1 MAPAKKPAFA
11 FSPEMETIV
20 CNTINQKLNG
30 MTISTAFT
38 RNAAKEELRAATE
51 IFLYGRVVEAKI
63 VMYDRTPIVR
73 VVIRHNGKLHTVD
86 KTSPIASLSR
96 SVPEAAI
103 LALMPLLPQDQ
114 VAMQMANIENAAAA
128 ALQDPKKLEPIHQR
142 LAAKRTADKERMMAR
157 LREVFRGHDDLVSE
171 DEILQLWRETTIC
184 EEVMES

>member
-11 FSPEMETIV
+11 FSPEMETV
-20 CNTINQKLNG
+20 VRNAINQKLNG
-30 MTISTAFT
+30 MTISTAYT
-38 RNAAKEELRAATE
+38 RKAAEEELREAAE
-51 IFLYGRVVEAKI
+51 VFLYGRIVEAKI

-86 KTSPIASLSR
+86 KTSPLASLSR

-103 LALMPLLPQDQ
+103 LALLPLLPQDQ
-114 VAMQMANIENAAAA
+114 VALQMADIENAAAA

-142 LAAKRTADKERMMAR
+142 LAAKRAADKERMLAR

-171 DEILQLWRETTIC
+171 DEILQLWRETMC
-184 EEVMES
+184 AEVMES